1 MKGKF
6 VLAADVDRET
16 LDWGTLGWLSN
27 PPVTGAQQL
36 TVIDVD
42 LMPGG
47 GHNFHKHPDQEEV
60 IFVVEGEVEQ
70 WLNRERRILQRG
82 DSLFIPAD
90 TVHAS
95 FNVGAGNAH
104 LLAILGPCV
113 GEIGY
118 ELVDVSGEEPWRS
131 LR

>member
-6 VLAADVDRET
+6 VLAAEVEREV
-16 LDWGTLGWLSN
+16 LDWGTLGWLSH
-27 PPVTGAQQL
+27 PPATGAQQL
-36 TVIDVD
+36 TVIDVH
-42 LMPGG
+42 LTPGG

-60 IFVVEGEVEQ
+60 IFVVEGQVEQ
-70 WLNRERRILQRG
+70 WLDKRKQILQPG
-82 DSLFIPAD
+82 DSVFIPPGM
-90 TVHAS
+90 VHAS
-95 FNVGAGNAH
+95 FNVGVGNAH

-118 ELVDVSGEEPWRS
+118 ELVDMSGQAPWHS

>member
-1 MKGKF
+1 MPGKF
-6 VLAADVDRET
+6 VPASEAVRET
-16 LDWGTLGWLSN
+16 LDWGTLGWMCH
-27 PPVTGAQQL
+27 PPVGASQL

-42 LMPGG
+42 IIPGQ

-70 WLNRERRILQRG
+70 WLEQEKRILKAG
-82 DSLFIPAD
+82 DSLFIPKGV
-90 TVHAS
+90 VHAS
-95 FNVGAGNAH
+95 FNMTDKNIH

-113 GEIGY
+113 GDGGY
-118 ELVDVSGEEPWRS
+118 EMVEVFEEAPWNS

>member
-1 MKGKF
+1 MKGKY
-6 VLAADVDRET
+6 VLAADVDREM
-16 LDWGTLGWLSN
+16 LDWGTLGWLSH
-27 PPVTGAQQL
+27 PPATGSQQL
-36 TVIDVD
+36 TVIDVH
-42 LMPGG
+42 LILSG

-70 WLNRERRILQRG
+70 WLDRERRILQRG
-82 DSLFIPAD
+82 DSVFIPAD

-113 GEIGY
+113 GETGY

>member
-6 VLAADVDRET
+6 VLAADVDREV
-16 LDWGTLGWLSN
+16 LDWGTLGWLSH
-27 PPVTGAQQL
+27 PPATGAQQL
-36 TVIDVD
+36 TVIDVH
-42 LMPGG
+42 LTPGG
-47 GHNFHKHPDQEEV
+47 GHNFHKHPNQEEV
-60 IFVVEGEVEQ
+60 IFVVEGQVEQ
-70 WLNRERRILQRG
+70 WLDREKRVLQQG
-82 DSLFIPAD
+82 DSVFIPAD

-95 FNVGAGNAH
+95 FNVSAGNAH

-118 ELVDVSGEEPWRS
+118 ELVDVSGEAPWRS